1 VYDNTT
7 YTSGKPQE
15 FDIGISLSPL
25 SILTAAGFAMVIF
38 STFLDFTPVVA
49 QSWRA
54 GGVGLPVMLSCMVGC
69 ILALR
74 KNYFSAF
81 FIGIFAAFFLT
92 HEIIII
98 YDSKALELGQELKP
112 DGWFRS
118 VIMVYQDALQT
129 GFGAFWGMI
138 GTILAS
144 VGPLIGIAAEVR
156 RKNLEA
162 GYLSKKQEQ
171 HDVAFQSAEDW
182 GGAEEIAAEN
192 QPETVTAKAKNQP
205 EESTEWADQFFNEDE
220 PESDDTDD
228 SDDADDSD
236 DTKQV

>member
-1 VYDNTT
+1 MYDNTT
-7 YTSGKPQE
+7 YTSGKPRE

-25 SILTAAGFAMVIF
+25 SILTAAGFALVIF
-38 STFLDFTPVVA
+38 STFLDFTPINA

-69 ILALR
+69 VLALR

-98 YDSKALELGQELKP
+98 YDSKAIELGQELKP

-118 VIMVYQDALQT
+118 VIVVYQDALQT

-138 GTILAS
+138 GAMLAS
-144 VGPLIGIAAEVR
+144 IVPLIGMAAEVR

-162 GYLSKKQEQ
+162 GSMSKKDSQR
-171 HDVAFQSAEDW
+171 DAAFQSAENW
-182 GGAEEIAAEN
+182 AGAEQISAN
-192 QPETVTAKAKNQP
+192 DQPEEVAAKAGQRP
-205 EESTEWADQFFNEDE
+205 EESTEWADQFFDEDE
-220 PESDDTDD
+220 SEPDDTE
-228 SDDADDSD
+228 DSD

>member
-1 VYDNTT
+1 MYDNTT
-7 YTSGKPQE
+7 YTSGKPRE

-25 SILTAAGFAMVIF
+25 SIFAAAGFALVIF
-38 STFLDFTPVVA
+38 STFLDFTPINA

-98 YDSKALELGQELKP
+98 YDSKAIELGQELKP

-138 GTILAS
+138 GAILAS
-144 VGPLIGIAAEVR
+144 VVPLIGMAAEVR

-162 GYLSKKQEQ
+162 GSLSKKDAQR
-171 HDVAFQSAEDW
+171 DVAFQSDEAWDGTEQ
-182 GGAEEIAAEN
+182 ISAEN
-192 QPETVTAKAKNQP
+192 QPE
-205 EESTEWADQFFNEDE
+205 ESPEWADQFFNEDE
-220 PESDDTDD
+220 SESDDTDD
-228 SDDADDSD
+228 SDD
-236 DTKQV
+236 TKQV

>member
-1 VYDNTT
+1 MYDNTQFSKGN
-7 YTSGKPQE
+7 SGV
-15 FDIGISLSPL
+15 FDPGFSIDPISV
-25 SILTAAGFAMVIF
+25 LTASGFALVIF

-54 GGVGLPVMLSCMVGC
+54 GGVGLPVMLSCMAGF
-69 ILALR
+69 IFALR
-74 KNYFSAF
+74 KNYFTAF

-92 HEIIII
+92 HEVIII
-98 YDSKALELGQELKP
+98 YDNKAIELGQELMP

-144 VGPLIGIAAEVR
+144 VFPLIGMAAEVR

-162 GYLSKKQEQ
+162 GYLSKKDAQRDEKELF
-171 HDVAFQSAEDW
+171 DESEPED
-182 GGAEEIAAEN
+182 GETEE
-192 QPETVTAKAKNQP
+192 
-205 EESTEWADQFFNEDE
+205 TEWADQFFNEDE
-220 PESDDTDD
+220 SKSADRDDPYT
-228 SDDADDSD
+228 
-236 DTKQV
+236 TKKA